1 MLTPLLRVAKSFRRA
16 GKRLLSGPFRRLPPT
31 AARLPGDYL
40 ELLNRRSPMTD
51 PSFLLQ
57 SSAAKDLVELARDLQ
72 ALLDI
77 RTAAMAQPLSGIDI
91 DFSSFGGEVPSRA
104 SH

>member
-1 MLTPLLRVAKSFRRA
+1 
-16 GKRLLSGPFRRLPPT
+16 
-31 AARLPGDYL
+31 
-40 ELLNRRSPMTD
+40 MTD

-77 RTAAMAQPLSGIDI
+77 RTAAMQQPLSGIDI
-91 DFSSFGGEVPSRA
+91 DFSSFAAGNPSSGNRPIHLA
-104 SH
+104 DRRRYSSKGVLLKG

>member
-1 MLTPLLRVAKSFRRA
+1 
-16 GKRLLSGPFRRLPPT
+16 
-31 AARLPGDYL
+31 
-40 ELLNRRSPMTD
+40 MTD

-57 SSAAKDLVELARDLQ
+57 RSAAKDLIELARDLQ
-72 ALLDI
+72 ALVDI

-91 DFSSFGGEVPSRA
+91 DFSSFGDEAVAPV

>member
-1 MLTPLLRVAKSFRRA
+1 MS
-16 GKRLLSGPFRRLPPT
+16 
-31 AARLPGDYL
+31 
-40 ELLNRRSPMTD
+40 D

-77 RTAAMAQPLSGIDI
+77 RTAAMEQPLSGIDI
-91 DFSSFGGEVPSRA
+91 DFSSFGGTAVTPV

>member
-1 MLTPLLRVAKSFRRA
+1 MS
-16 GKRLLSGPFRRLPPT
+16 
-31 AARLPGDYL
+31 
-40 ELLNRRSPMTD
+40 D

-77 RTAAMAQPLSGIDI
+77 RTAAMEQPLSGIDI
-91 DFSSFGGEVPSRA
+91 DFASFGGTAATPV

>member
-1 MLTPLLRVAKSFRRA
+1 
-16 GKRLLSGPFRRLPPT
+16 
-31 AARLPGDYL
+31 
-40 ELLNRRSPMTD
+40 MTD

-72 ALLDI
+72 ALVDL
-77 RTAAMAQPLSGIDI
+77 RTAAMAQPLIGIDI
-91 DFSSFGGEVPSRA
+91 DFSSFDGKAATPA